1 MKRRACRGSAAAVAL
16 LLLFALFG
24 AAVPGC
30 SSAPQ
35 RKAPPEPVP
44 VPQEPGP
51 PAHPVEGRTGAAAV
65 RPAEIPG
72 VRFLRVR
79 LEDEAGEVTLDAGTV
94 RAWDGQGRLV
104 AEATGAVRVAAVGDR
119 VRFGG
124 TRLLGSAVDVAGF
137 PELRLDGHGVGGRLR
152 VTARRGRLL
161 VVAVVPL
168 ETYVAAVISREVPE
182 LFHPEA
188 LAAQAVASRTYA
200 VGAMRNPRNA
210 EYDLAGS
217 VEDQVFEGID
227 NVAPVFRAATE
238 ETRGLVVLY
247 RRELARTVFHS
258 TCGGRTESAANAWGW
273 DVPYL
278 RSQRCEDCS
287 ASPVYRWEYRMSE
300 AEGRRVARAL
310 GLPSGGE
317 IRITVSARTST
328 GRASRVRLASGGVVR
343 EAKAA
348 EFRRVAGYTRVRSLM
363 FEVTEQPGGWSFA
376 GRGYGH
382 GVGMCQYGANGMAKA
397 GHGFREILARYYPG
411 TVVAKETP

>member
-1 MKRRACRGSAAAVAL
+1 
-16 LLLFALFG
+16 
-24 AAVPGC
+24 
-30 SSAPQ
+30 
-35 RKAPPEPVP
+35 
-44 VPQEPGP
+44 
-51 PAHPVEGRTGAAAV
+51 
-65 RPAEIPG
+65 
-72 VRFLRVR
+72 
-79 LEDEAGEVTLDAGTV
+79 
-94 RAWDGQGRLV
+94 
-104 AEATGAVRVAAVGDR
+104 
-119 VRFGG
+119 
-124 TRLLGSAVDVAGF
+124 
-137 PELRLDGHGVGGRLR
+137 
-152 VTARRGRLL
+152 

-168 ETYVAAVISREVPE
+168 ETYVAAVVSREVPE
-182 LFHPEA
+182 RFHPEA

-200 VGAMRNPRNA
+200 VGAARNPRDA

-227 NVAPVFRAATE
+227 NVAPVFRAAAE

-247 RRELARTVFHS
+247 RGELARTVFHS

-300 AEGRRVARAL
+300 AEGHRVARAL
-310 GLPSGGE
+310 GLPPGGE
-317 IRITVSARTST
+317 IGITVSARTST
-328 GRASRVRLASGGVVR
+328 GRASRVRLASGGVAR
-343 EAKAA
+343 EAQAA
-348 EFRRVAGYTRVRSLM
+348 EFRRVAGYARVRSLM
-363 FEVTEQPGGWSFA
+363 FEVTKQSGGWSFA